1 MLADPHA
8 GLRKPFT
15 DLLFLRY
22 RTALDG
28 TNAIFASTFLAS
40 TGSPAV
46 AGSHVAVSLAAL
58 GLTAVGRRVIEGFH
72 DPPLGDVVLAIETA
86 GRRCVAGL
94 QRCALPTRQPE
105 RAPLPH

>member
-1 MLADPHA
+1 VLNTCRGSRLSPPRE
-8 GLRKPFT
+8 LR
-15 DLLFLRY
+15 
-22 RTALDG
+22 G

-72 DPPLGDVVLAIETA
+72 DPLLGDVVLAIETA
-86 GRRCVAGL
+86 GVGA
-94 QRCALPTRQPE
+94 
-105 RAPLPH
+105 